1 MGCCLFISGSYSVGS
16 LGWESWWQR
25 KNLVVW
31 AVDADGIFVGN
42 VPVRYEDGC
51 ACITLGKKIA
61 LHLLSD
67 PGRINGR
74 NIDIFLLLG
83 YSVNII
89 FPKGQKRR
97 MKMKKLIALF
107 CAALMVLSLAA
118 CGTAEEAGE
127 TKVYNIGI
135 CQLVQH
141 EALDAATA
149 GFKQA
154 LVDEFGENVK
164 FDEQNAAGDS
174 NTCST
179 IVNTFVSNEVD
190 LILANATPA
199 LQAAATAILDT
210 PVLGT
215 SITEYGVA
223 LGIEDFNGT
232 VGGNISGT
240 SDLAPLD
247 KQADMIKAWVPEAQT
262 VGLLFCS
269 AEANSKYQVEQ
280 VEKYLTEAGLTCNRY
295 PFADSNDM
303 AAVVEEA
310 AAACDVIYVPT
321 DNACANGAGIIDGIC
336 RPAGVPVITG
346 ESGPCGVCGI
356 ATLSINY
363 YDLGYATGLMAVKI
377 LKGEAKISEMPI
389 EYTPEEKLSPLYNAE
404 ICAELGITPLEGYEP
419 LN

>member
-1 MGCCLFISGSYSVGS
+1 M
-16 LGWESWWQR
+16 
-25 KNLVVW
+25 
-31 AVDADGIFVGN
+31 
-42 VPVRYEDGC
+42 
-51 ACITLGKKIA
+51 KKI
-61 LHLLSD
+61 
-67 PGRINGR
+67 
-74 NIDIFLLLG
+74 
-83 YSVNII
+83 
-89 FPKGQKRR
+89 
-97 MKMKKLIALF
+97 IAF
-107 CAALMVLSLAA
+107 ACAALMLLSLAA
-118 CGTAEEAGE
+118 CGTAEEGE
-127 TKVYNIGI
+127 STVYNVGI
-135 CQLVQH
+135 CQLIQH
-141 EALDAATA
+141 EALDAATQ

-164 FDEQNAAGDS
+164 FNEQNAAGDS

-179 IVNTFVSNEVD
+179 IINTFVADEVD

-199 LQAAATAILDT
+199 LQAAATATVDT

-223 LGIEDFNGT
+223 LGIENFTGT
-232 VGGNISGT
+232 VGTNISGT

-247 KQADMIKAWVPEAQT
+247 KQAEMIRTWVPDAQT

-280 VEKYLTEAGLTCNRY
+280 VEKYLTEAGLTCTRY

-310 AAACDVIYVPT
+310 AANSDVIYVPT

-346 ESGPCGVCGI
+346 ESGPCAVCGI

-363 YDLGYATGLMAVKI
+363 YDLGYATGKMAVKI

-389 EYTPEEKLSPLYNAE
+389 EYTPEEKLAPLYNAE
-404 ICAELGITPLEGYEP
+404 ICKELGITPLEGYQP
-419 LN
+419 IQ

>member
-1 MGCCLFISGSYSVGS
+1 M
-16 LGWESWWQR
+16 
-25 KNLVVW
+25 
-31 AVDADGIFVGN
+31 
-42 VPVRYEDGC
+42 
-51 ACITLGKKIA
+51 KKI
-61 LHLLSD
+61 
-67 PGRINGR
+67 
-74 NIDIFLLLG
+74 
-83 YSVNII
+83 
-89 FPKGQKRR
+89 
-97 MKMKKLIALF
+97 IAVM
-107 CAALMVLSLAA
+107 CAALMLLSLAA
-118 CGTAEEAGE
+118 CGTAAEETTPDGG
-127 TKVYNIGI
+127 KIYNIGI

-141 EALDAATA
+141 EALDAATE

-154 LVDEFGENVK
+154 VIDQLGEGNVK
-164 FDEQNAAGDS
+164 FDEQNASGDS

-179 IVNTFVSNEVD
+179 IVNTFVTDGVD

-199 LQAAATAILDT
+199 LQAAATATLDT

-223 LGIEDFNGT
+223 LGIENFTGT
-232 VGGNISGT
+232 VGTNISGT

-247 KQADMIKAWVPEAQT
+247 KQAEMIRAWVPDAQT

-280 VEKYLTEAGLTCNRY
+280 VEKYLTEAGLTCTRY

-310 AAACDVIYVPT
+310 AANSDVIYVPT

-346 ESGPCGVCGI
+346 ESGPCAVCGI

-363 YDLGYATGLMAVKI
+363 YDLGYATGKMAVKI
-377 LKGEAKISEMPI
+377 LKGEANISEMPI
-389 EYTPEEKLSPLYNAE
+389 EYTPEEKLASLYNSE
-404 ICAELGITPLEGYEP
+404 ICQELGITPLEGYQP
-419 LN
+419 IQ